1 MPSSSSDQQK
11 EPPRSLNS
19 YHVGVF
25 KVVFER
31 PITRWSESL
40 RMFQAPELFVI
51 WKENRTYMVKFLTD
65 VYFLAPILFPLYVCT
80 HLLGGVD
87 QALRLFFAN
96 ELFRSVSAAT
106 PSIGLH
112 VL

>member
-51 WKENRTYMVKFLTD
+51 WRENRTYMVKFLTD
-65 VYFLAPILFPLYVCT
+65 LYFLAPILFPLYVCT

-96 ELFRSVSAAT
+96 ELFRSVSVAISFT
-106 PSIGLH
+106 EFHIP
-112 VL
+112 